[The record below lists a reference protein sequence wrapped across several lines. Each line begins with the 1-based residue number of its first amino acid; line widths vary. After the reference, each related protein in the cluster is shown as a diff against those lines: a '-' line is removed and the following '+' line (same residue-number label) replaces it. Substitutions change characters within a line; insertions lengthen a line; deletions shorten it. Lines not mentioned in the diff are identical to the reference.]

1 MKITLQKE
9 ETFTAV
15 AGERTLH
22 GFTRETWHGIDRL
35 LDPQGRELILLDG
48 DVVRG
53 TAALLTALGLIT
65 HPGFIRV
72 PRRVIPLKHGQE
84 LIVDEFYVAER
95 KACQGT
101 DGKIAHDVALKPWVN
116 ITLAEMKKAA
126 ADFGYKLLTGKQHL
140 SLALDIAGQDINWT
154 GGKVGEGNI
163 YQGLHRGT
171 VNGAVD
177 GNFES
182 SKSDERRWHQLST
195 GERIYDF
202 AGHVFEA
209 LIDDLYGDANGLLTK
224 ESFSAN
230 SPYLTVPPYGVQEKG
245 TGYRPSAGCDWSGNA
260 LIRGGLWCS
269 VDYAGVFL
277 LYYWYPDDR
286 CDGVGFRCTL

>member
-53 TAALLTALGLIT
+53 TAALLTDLGLVR
-65 HPGFIRV
+65 HPSFIRV

-95 KACQGT
+95 KAGQGT
-101 DGKIAHDVALKPWVN
+101 DGKMAHDVALKPWVN

-126 ADFGYKLLTGKQHL
+126 ADSGYKLLTGKQHL
-140 SLALDIAGQDINWT
+140 SLALDIASQDINWT
-154 GGKVGEGNI
+154 GGKVGEGKI

-171 VNGAVD
+171 VSGPVD
-177 GNFES
+177 GNYES
-182 SKSDERRWHQLST
+182 PHADERRWHQLST

-209 LIDDLYGDANGLLTK
+209 LIDDLYGNANGLLTK
-224 ESFSAN
+224 ESFGAD

-245 TGYRPSAGCDWSGNA
+245 TGYRPPAGCDWSSIA
-260 LIRGGLWCS
+260 LFRGGFWCS
-269 VDYAGVFL
+269 DGLAGVFSL
-277 LYYWYPDDR
+277 LYWSPGSRGGY
-286 CDGVGFRCTL
+286 VGFRCTL